1 MSSAILVLDHDEIS
15 RQALC
20 RWLREEHYE
29 VVTPADVEHLEA
41 ELNRVEGAVLL
52 LDLDS
57 VPLPSSSIRLLRR
70 RYPQLPIMV
79 LSSRS
84 FHPELASV
92 MQSDIYACLRKPL
105 DQEELLYWLRTLCK
119 GGFSSRDSPAAT
131 EPDR

>member
-1 MSSAILVLDHDEIS
+1 VAAAILVLDHDEVS

-20 RWLREEHYE
+20 RWLREEHYD
-29 VVTPADVEHLEA
+29 VVTPADVERPEV
-41 ELNRVEGAVLL
+41 ELNRGEGAVLL

-57 VPLPSSSIRLLRR
+57 VAMAPSSIHRLRR
-70 RYPQLPIMV
+70 RYPRLSVIV

-84 FHPELASV
+84 FHPELASA
-92 MQSDIYACLRKPL
+92 MRNDIYACLRKPL
-105 DQEELLYWLRTLCK
+105 DQEELLYWLQTLCK